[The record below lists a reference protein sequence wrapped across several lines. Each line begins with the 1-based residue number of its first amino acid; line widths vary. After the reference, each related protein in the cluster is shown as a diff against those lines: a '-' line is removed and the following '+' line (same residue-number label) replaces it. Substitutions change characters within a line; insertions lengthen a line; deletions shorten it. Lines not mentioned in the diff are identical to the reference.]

1 MVYEVS
7 NNYTRRKIKD
17 FGRDWTIFVKGISE
31 VEIQVTVY
39 QRVEIN

>member
-7 NNYTRRKIKD
+7 ENYTDRIVKN
-17 FGRDWTIFVKGISE
+17 FGRDWTTFVKGISE